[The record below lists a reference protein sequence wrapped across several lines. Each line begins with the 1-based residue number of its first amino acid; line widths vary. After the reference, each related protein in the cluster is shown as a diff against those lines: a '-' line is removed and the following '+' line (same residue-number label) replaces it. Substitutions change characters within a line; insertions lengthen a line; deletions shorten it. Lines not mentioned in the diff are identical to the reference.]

1 MFSGCLEMFSE
12 KQQKILVRFLY
23 RIILLSE
30 LRSITLAIPLP
41 LVRKNA
47 LKFSADGPFSSKLL
61 SHRKKVACSTG
72 KENPSRCAKY
82 DLLIFTAF
90 DVFRRLLCCC
100 AKIQLSCQV
109 FLRFEVRC
117 RWGVFHRERDW
128 FVKRK
133 QKKNKETRLVME
145 PDRGKRN
152 IGDCCWSISVSCQG
166 SREGTL
172 LGLNLSRVSFAIS
185 QFQCFRVCTPSGG
198 QDSRKMG

>member
-1 MFSGCLEMFSE
+1 MRWSSLPM
-12 KQQKILVRFLY
+12 VRFL
-23 RIILLSE
+23 LNFCPTE
-30 LRSITLAIPLP
+30 
-41 LVRKNA
+41 
-47 LKFSADGPFSSKLL
+47 
-61 SHRKKVACSTG
+61 KKVACSTG

-100 AKIQLSCQV
+100 ANIQLSCQV
-109 FLRFEVRC
+109 FLLFEVRC
-117 RWGVFHRERDW
+117 RWGVIHRERDW

-198 QDSRKMG
+198 AGQ